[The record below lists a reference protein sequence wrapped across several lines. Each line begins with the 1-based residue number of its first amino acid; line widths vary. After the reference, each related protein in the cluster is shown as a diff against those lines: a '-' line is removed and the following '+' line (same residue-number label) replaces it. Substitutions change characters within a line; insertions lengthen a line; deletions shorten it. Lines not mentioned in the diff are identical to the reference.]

1 MYSIL
6 VSFLWI
12 ATSIGMI
19 MLGIKVYKGD
29 ISPIHSYNRTRVI
42 NVKGYGKYMGLGVI
56 LGGIGFCLLRIS
68 LLLSNNSLLRI
79 SLILTNDPFCFISII
94 FIFAGITLII
104 YAQIRYNKGFF

>member
-19 MLGIKVYKGD
+19 MLGIKVYNGD

-42 NVKGYGKYMGLGVI
+42 NVKSYGKYMGLGVI

-68 LLLSNNSLLRI
+68 LLLTNNSLLRI

-94 FIFAGITLII
+94 FIFAGIILII